1 MSNVLAIL
9 ALASFAVAVPVNRSH
24 SPARVAAEIAAPAPV
39 IAAEPHP
46 RIRGAIKALHAAK
59 AELQAA
65 AHDFHGH
72 RVDAVKAIDDAI
84 AQLNIALQNDK

>member
-1 MSNVLAIL
+1 MSNALAIL
-9 ALASFAVAVPVNRSH
+9 ALASFAVAVPVNRRH
-24 SPARVAAEIAAPAPV
+24 SPAPVAAEFATSAPAL
-39 IAAEPHP
+39 AKEPHP
-46 RIRGAIKALHAAK
+46 RIRAAIKALHAAK